1 MSHEG
6 SFVPHLP
13 ITTAKAVAK
22 SSPIAPR
29 VLSSSIPAEIA
40 ARSCG
45 SVQGMGKERWANG
58 LTGETP
64 SVDRR

>member
-13 ITTAKAVAK
+13 ITTARAVAK
-22 SSPIAPR
+22 SYPVAPR

-40 ARSCG
+40 ARSCATA
-45 SVQGMGKERWANG
+45 QGVGKEQ
-58 LTGETP
+58 
-64 SVDRR
+64 

>member
-1 MSHEG
+1 MSREG

-13 ITTAKAVAK
+13 ITIAKAVAK
-22 SSPIAPR
+22 SYPIALR

-45 SVQGMGKERWANG
+45 SVHGVGKER
-58 LTGETP
+58 
-64 SVDRR
+64 